1 MSIADFQNPLA
12 NMPHMQHMQ
21 QTQSHQNQ
29 SNPYF
34 VQEKFDQKLNE
45 ELTTVQESEE
55 QEEKDGIREE
65 DEDKGAKRRGHPRRR
80 ASMQNAEEPSE
91 TKPKPSDGIHG
102 RFLDIEA

>member
-1 MSIADFQNPLA
+1 MSLADFQNPLA
-12 NMPHMQHMQ
+12 NMPHMQHLQ

-34 VQEKFDQKLNE
+34 VQEKF
-45 ELTTVQESEE
+45 
-55 QEEKDGIREE
+55 E

-80 ASMQNAEEPSE
+80 ASTQNAEESPE